1 MNRTAMLRQLKNWLL
16 ILVGCMLFSLGFD
29 LFLEPNQINVGGVSG
44 IGQLITHLTGFGSV
58 ALWSLLINVPL
69 FLGSIKGVGKKF
81 FLGSLAGMLVSNLFL
96 ALFETL
102 PVPSTEPLLATL
114 YGGLLTGLGL
124 GLVFVAGAST
134 GGVDIVARLLRPKF
148 PHFPIGRIMLGIDI
162 CTVALTGLVFGD
174 VNKALY
180 SAVTLYVCSTV
191 LDAVVYGLDYS
202 TVALVI
208 SDQYRAISQDITD
221 KLDRGVT
228 ILQGQGFY
236 SGQDKQVILC
246 ALKKRQVAELKEL
259 VMAIDPHAFVI
270 LQEAHQVVGEG
281 FKRYSKND
289 L

>member
-1 MNRTAMLRQLKNWLL
+1 MNRTAILRQLKNGLL

-29 LFLEPNQINVGGVSG
+29 LFLGPNQINVGGVSG

-221 KLDRGVT
+221 KLDRAGQAGDPLRHQKAPGGRAQGAGHGHRSPRLRHPPGGPPGRGRG
-228 ILQGQGFY
+228 LQ
-236 SGQDKQVILC
+236 
-246 ALKKRQVAELKEL
+246 ALQ
-259 VMAIDPHAFVI
+259 
-270 LQEAHQVVGEG
+270 
-281 FKRYSKND
+281 
-289 L
+289 